1 MLQINR
7 NYLSIPTNE
16 IYFDN
21 KRIQSRYKAKISW
34 YTHRLKPSRRLQS
47 KRTIQIDLQENETIF
62 INNLPENTKEIL
74 FENNDEKFKIIPFM
88 NPIDEQLNEFQRF
101 YNENLQYGEK
111 INRSKFQSLLL
122 LRNSQAMIL
131 TRIENSSHKILGY
144 RLYVVDGQNALLLY
158 VSIANEL
165 VSSRRANLLLC
176 WEDINM
182 FRRIGYEIYDFG
194 NVDTE
199 LPLRCNEYFGG
210 KEVTV
215 FSGYIAKSFTSKL
228 IAKMNQWGEKK
239 K

>member
-62 INNLPENTKEIL
+62 INNLPGNTKEIL

-88 NPIDEQLNEFQRF
+88 NPIDEQLKEFQRF

-158 VSIANEL
+158 VSITNES

-182 FRRIGYEIYDFG
+182 FRRIGYKIYDFG